1 MRQFVRQ
8 NGLLLFGIALALIV
22 LLAPPIA
29 RVLDSIHEIERQS
42 QLRFLPAIVVLIGA
56 YLFNQFTKRHKTQ
69 SLAAAEAA
77 AADVAR
83 REGGR
88 RVLEIQR
95 LVTFANE
102 AATADDLDKLKQAI
116 NLHLGRVTGSDKM
129 FVLMREGPK
138 WEPLTGGSDP
148 AVLAER
154 VEFAE
159 GIVAGNRPG
168 VTRDHRAGFPLMVG
182 DNVFGVLGINH
193 AGKIEED
200 RLRTIE
206 AAASLLA
213 VSLRNLQVLRDVR
226 ETGVRDGLTGC
237 WTRTHALEVLDAEL
251 RRARRSKLP
260 VALILFD
267 LDHFKQINDRFG
279 HLCGD
284 TVLTQIG
291 KRMHEVL
298 RSSDLKSRYGGEE
311 FLAVLPS
318 TSLHGAGCVGE
329 TLRRA
334 IESTPIQW
342 GNESLTV
349 TASIGVTQAEPG
361 ELDIEAIIARADA
374 ALYRAKQQGR
384 NCVRL
389 EPDNPPPP
397 PQEGRKADGDPD
409 GDLDSPIPD

>member
-8 NGLLLFGIALALIV
+8 NGLLLIGFALSVLV

-29 RVLDSIHEIERQS
+29 RVLDWVHDVERER
-42 QLRFLPAIVVLIGA
+42 QLRFLPALVVLTVT
-56 YLFNQFTKRHKTQ
+56 YLFNIVSKRSKTQ
-69 SLAAAEAA
+69 TQAAAEAA
-77 AADVAR
+77 AADVAKRESNR
-83 REGGR
+83 RAMEM
-88 RVLEIQR
+88 QR
-95 LVTFANE
+95 LVAFAN
-102 AATADDLDKLKQAI
+102 AVATALDHDAIRSAI
-116 NLHLGRVTGSDKM
+116 NLHLSKVTGSEQLWVM
-129 FVLMREGPK
+129 TREGPR
-138 WEPLTGGSDP
+138 WDTLIGGSDTG
-148 AVLAER
+148 VHAER

-159 GIVAGNRPG
+159 RLLSGNRQG

-182 DNVFGVLGINH
+182 DTVLGVLGLNH
-193 AGKIEED
+193 AGRLED
-200 RLRTIE
+200 DRQRTIE

-213 VSLRNLQVLRDVR
+213 VSLKNVQVFRDVR
-226 ETGVRDGLTGC
+226 ESGVRDGLTGC
-237 WTRTHALEVLDAEL
+237 WTRTHAMEVLDAEL

-260 VALILFD
+260 VAIILFD
-267 LDHFKQINDRFG
+267 LDHFKQINDRYG

-284 TVLTQIG
+284 TVLIEIG
-291 KRMHEVL
+291 KRMNEVF

-318 TSLHGAGCVGE
+318 TSLHGAGCVAE

-334 IESTPIQW
+334 LESQPIQW
-342 GNESLTV
+342 GAEVLTV

-361 ELDIEAIIARADA
+361 ELDIPTIIGRADA

-397 PQEGRKADGDPD
+397 TERRPD
-409 GDLDSPIPD
+409 VEVLEDE